1 MSNKKIPIK
10 YTSRD
15 FESIRRDLE
24 NFAKRYY
31 ADTYRDFNR
40 ASFGSLMLDTVSYV
54 GDILSFYLDYQVNES
69 FLDSAVEYGNV
80 VRLARQLGYRLQT
93 SPASYGMLTFYIEI
107 PAAASGLG
115 PNNLLVP
122 TLRAG
127 STFSSLGGGF
137 YTLLDD
143 VDFSKEGNQIVV
155 GTADSTTGNPLTYVI
170 RATARA
176 VSGRETTQTFA
187 VGDFARF
194 RRVQLRVPNISNILR
209 VIDSAGNEYYEVDNL
224 SQDTIYKPIQNTTA
238 TRSTVPNILKPVP
251 VPRRFVVETTNG
263 GTSIQ
268 FGYGSDTNTLTNPV
282 VDPAETIL
290 DLTGR
295 DYITEIDID
304 PTKLISTDKFGIGPA
319 NTTLRVDYR
328 FNTTSDVNA
337 AADTITKKESL
348 DFKFNSQGSL
358 VPADREG
365 VIASL
370 EVTNEEP
377 FVGSVS
383 LPSSDE
389 VKQRAF
395 SYFATQNRA
404 VTAQDYQ
411 ALCYAMPAKFGMIKR
426 VAVARDADEFKQNIN
441 IYVMSENSIGKL
453 IQANNSMKINLKN
466 WLSQYKMITDTVD
479 ILDAHIVNFAVKYEV
494 AIGISANKYD
504 VINACDAALKEHFS
518 QKQDI
523 GEPIKLSGIY
533 LALSKVNGVI
543 DTTAVEVVLRSGGV
557 YSSTS
562 YDLEAS
568 LSTDGTSIL
577 AEKNV
582 VFELKYPSLDIKGST
597 K

>member
-54 GDILSFYLDYQVNES
+54 GDVLSFYLDYQVNES
-69 FLDSAVEYGNV
+69 FLDSAVEYSNV

-137 YTLLDD
+137 YTLLED
-143 VDFSKEGNQIVV
+143 VGFFEGRKPNCR

-170 RATARA
+170 RATGRA
-176 VSGRETTQTFA
+176 VSGRATTQTFS
-187 VGDFARF
+187 VGDFVRF
-194 RRVQLRVPNISNILR
+194 RRIQLRVPNISNVLR
-209 VIDSAGNEYYEVDNL
+209 IVDSAGNEYYEVDNL
-224 SQDTIYKPIQNTTA
+224 SQDTIYMPIQNTTA
-238 TRSTVPNILKPVP
+238 TRSTVPNILKAVP
-251 VPRRFVVETTNG
+251 VPRRFVVETTNA

-282 VDPAETIL
+282 TAPAETIL
-290 DLTGR
+290 NLTGR
-295 DYITEIDID
+295 EYITEIDID

-328 FNTTSDVNA
+328 FNTTNDVNA
-337 AADTITKKESL
+337 ATDTITQTESL
-348 DFKFNSQGSL
+348 DFSQFNSQGSL
-358 VPADREG
+358 VPTDREG
-365 VIASL
+365 VISSL

-377 FVGSVS
+377 FVGSVA

-426 VAVARDADEFKQNIN
+426 WQLSETQTSSNKILN
-441 IYVMSENSIGKL
+441 IYVISENSIGKL
-453 IQANNSMKINLKN
+453 IEANNSIKINLKN
-466 WLSQYKMITDTVD
+466 WISQYKMITDTVD
-479 ILDAHIVNFAVKYEV
+479 ILDAHVVNFAVKYEV
-494 AIGISANKYD
+494 VIGL
-504 VINACDAALKEHFS
+504 VQINMM
-518 QKQDI
+518 
-523 GEPIKLSGIY
+523 
-533 LALSKVNGVI
+533 
-543 DTTAVEVVLRSGGV
+543 
-557 YSSTS
+557 
-562 YDLEAS
+562 
-568 LSTDGTSIL
+568 
-577 AEKNV
+577 
-582 VFELKYPSLDIKGST
+582 
-597 K
+597 